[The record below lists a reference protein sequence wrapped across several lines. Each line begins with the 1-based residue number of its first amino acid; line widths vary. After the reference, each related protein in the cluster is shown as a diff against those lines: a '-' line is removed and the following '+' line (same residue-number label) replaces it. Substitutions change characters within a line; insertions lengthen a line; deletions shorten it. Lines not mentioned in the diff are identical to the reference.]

1 VGETLATGLE
11 VGEGFGTSESEL
23 TTRVDVTPWLD
34 AKRAAMACHRTQRQD
49 LGWALDLPADLQAA
63 TLGLEVYVL
72 VELDGTPP
80 PDGLTESSLFDGR

>member
-1 VGETLATGLE
+1 
-11 VGEGFGTSESEL
+11 
-23 TTRVDVTPWLD
+23 
-34 AKRAAMACHRTQRQD
+34 MACHRTQRQD